1 MHKGQYFNGND
12 NIDILL
18 FAGWFAYAWYMYEY
32 KPFTPIAKLNFRNRN
47 ELFGIKPADRLHH
60 IYCLGKTG
68 MGKSHLLMNMALDDI
83 YKGNGIC
90 VLDPHSDTVAAIF
103 KKIPEHRKKDVVYF
117 NATDLNAL
125 PAFNPLH
132 NVAEHQRQLVA
143 SEIIATFKKLFL
155 DSWGSKME
163 YILRFAILTLLSY
176 PGATLLD
183 VNALLIDKAFR
194 AKVLEHISD
203 PFILSFWEKEYNL
216 YSASTQAST
225 ILPILNKIGV
235 LLAHDTLR
243 GIFGQQQS
251 ISIEQCMNENKIVL
265 CNLSKGAIGE
275 DVSTVLGSFL
285 ITIIQATAMRRAALP
300 AHQRKSFYLYI
311 DEAHSF
317 ISTTFAT
324 MLSQV
329 RKFGVG
335 LFLTHQYLDQLEPDT
350 KSAVLGNVGSII
362 CFRLGLP
369 DAKTMEREFYPV
381 FTYDDFATLPKYH
394 IYLKLLIDGT
404 ESKGFSAVTL
414 ENFGN
419 NN

>member
-1 MHKGQYFNGND
+1 
-12 NIDILL
+12 
-18 FAGWFAYAWYMYEY
+18 MYDF

-68 MGKSHLLMNMALDDI
+68 MGKSHLLMNMALDDTL
-83 YKGNGIC
+83 KGHGIC
-90 VLDPHSDTVAAIF
+90 VIDPHSDTITAILQR
-103 KKIPEHRKKDVVYF
+103 IPEHRKKDIVHF
-117 NATDLNAL
+117 DATDKNAL

-132 NVAEHQRQLVA
+132 NISAHQRQLVA
-143 SEIIATFKKLFL
+143 SEIIATFRKLFL
-155 DSWGSKME
+155 DAWGSKLE
-163 YILRFAILTLLSY
+163 YTLRFTVLTLLSY
-176 PGATLLD
+176 PGATLLQ
-183 VNALLIDKAFR
+183 VNELLVDKEFR
-194 AKVLEHISD
+194 ANVLKHITD
-203 PFILSFWEKEYNL
+203 PYIITFWEKEYNL
-216 YSASTQAST
+216 YTPSMQAAT

-235 LLAHDTLR
+235 LLANETLR

-265 CNLSKGAIGE
+265 CNLSKGVVGE

-285 ITIIQATAMRRAALP
+285 ITIIQATAMRRAVLP
-300 AHQRKSFYLYI
+300 VAQRKPFYLYI

-317 ISTTFAT
+317 ISATFAT

-329 RKFGVG
+329 RKYGVG
-335 LFLTHQYLDQLEPDT
+335 LFLTHQYLDQLETDT
-350 KSAVLGNVGSII
+350 KSAILGNVGSII

-369 DAKTMEREFYPV
+369 DAKVMEREFYPV

-404 ESKGFSAVTL
+404 ESKGFSGVTL
-414 ENFGN
+414 ETFDL
-419 NN
+419 

>member
-1 MHKGQYFNGND
+1 
-12 NIDILL
+12 
-18 FAGWFAYAWYMYEY
+18 MYDF
-32 KPFTPIAKLNFRNRN
+32 KPFTPIAKTNFRNHN
-47 ELFGIKPADRLHH
+47 KLFGIKAADRLHH
-60 IYCLGKTG
+60 MYCLGKTG
-68 MGKSHLLMNMALDDI
+68 MGKSHLLVNIALDDI
-83 YKGNGIC
+83 YKGHGVC
-90 VLDPHSDTVAAIF
+90 VLDPHSDTIVAILQR
-103 KKIPEHRKKDVVYF
+103 IPEHRKKDIVYF
-117 NATDLNAL
+117 NATDLNNL

-132 NVAEHQRQLVA
+132 NVPEHQRQLVA
-143 SEIIATFKKLFL
+143 SEIITTFKKLFL
-155 DSWGSKME
+155 EAWGSKLE
-163 YILRFAILTLLSY
+163 YVLRFATLTLLSY

-183 VNALLIDKAFR
+183 INSLLLDKTFR
-194 AKVLEHISD
+194 SKVLEQIHDQYIR
-203 PFILSFWEKEYNL
+203 SFWEKEYNL

-235 LLAHDTLR
+235 LIANDTLR

-251 ISIEQCMNENKIVL
+251 ISIEQCMNEHKIVL
-265 CNLSKGAIGE
+265 CNLSKGVIGE

-300 AHQRKSFYLYI
+300 VNQREPFYLFI

-324 MLSQV
+324 MLSQI

-350 KSAVLGNVGSII
+350 KSAILGNVGTII
-362 CFRLGLP
+362 CFRLGLT

-381 FTYDDFATLPKYH
+381 FTYDDFATLPKYY

-414 ENFGN
+414 ENFVR
-419 NN
+419 